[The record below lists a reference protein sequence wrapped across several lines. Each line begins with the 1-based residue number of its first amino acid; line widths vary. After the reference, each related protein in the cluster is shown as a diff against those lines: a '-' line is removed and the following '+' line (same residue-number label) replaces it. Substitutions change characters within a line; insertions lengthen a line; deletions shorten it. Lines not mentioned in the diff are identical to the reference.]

1 MQLTFC
7 ILVLYISILLNS
19 PIVSNDLS
27 VDSLGVSILLFTNN
41 KSFISFFPNHM
52 PLIYFSHIITLTK
65 TSHTI
70 LIKNNDSGH
79 SYLVSEFTGNTFKVS
94 LRITL
99 CYYIFLIFIYLA
111 VLGLSFGMWDL

>member
-7 ILVLYISILLNS
+7 ILILYISILLNS

-27 VDSLGVSILLFTNN
+27 VDSFGISILLFINN
-41 KSFISFFPNHM
+41 KSFISFFPIIM
-52 PLIYFSHIITLTK
+52 PLIYFSHIVTLTK

-79 SYLVSEFTGNTFKVS
+79 SYLVSEFKGNTFKVS
-94 LRITL
+94 L
-99 CYYIFLIFIYLA
+99 
-111 VLGLSFGMWDL
+111 